1 MRASNSVAQ
10 ILLRLRPSSSGLL
23 ASVLLI
29 LSASSFAETRGYV
42 FSNFHMAT
50 RRDPSDCPQGG
61 NGDGTEIL
69 RRVLINSG
77 RSNDEAKAMLADR
90 AEARFIVKDAE
101 GHLFN
106 TDARGHLNGQAV
118 SISLFPAAVPDPH
131 IETVQG
137 HFAYGFNLDGRVTA
151 DAFEDPDTHEPVK
164 NQLWRVY
171 GCFVRYQK
179 PLSEMSAGWDYVFD
193 AMPVWL
199 VSISGSDLSKDGD
212 VTVTFDRSL
221 NVGMRNVHG
230 GALSGASYTT
240 DPDPRS
246 HSVFKGRLR
255 NHVVTVEPGNFFM
268 QGEQP
273 FYQVIRFTQTHL
285 RLTLNA
291 NGSLSGFIGGYQP
304 WLDVFDHS
312 HGEDPAGV
320 NLPGVYYAMKRLADG
335 APDPATGQNMAISA
349 AYYLEAV
356 PAFIVNGADKV
367 VSVAYMGDAA
377 PRMGDA
383 ASR

>member
-1 MRASNSVAQ
+1 MRASNSLSQ
-10 ILLRLRPSSSGLL
+10 ILLRLRPSSSALL

-42 FSNFHMAT
+42 FSNFHVAT

-69 RRVLINSG
+69 RRVLINLGYSK
-77 RSNDEAKAMLADR
+77 DEATAMLADR
-90 AEARFIVKDAE
+90 DQVRFIVKDAD
-101 GHLFN
+101 GHQIN
-106 TDARGHLNGQAV
+106 TDARGHLNGQPV
-118 SISLFPAAVPDPH
+118 SISLFPASVPDPH

-137 HFAYGFNLDGRVTA
+137 HFAYGFNLDGRATA
-151 DAFEDPDTHEPVK
+151 DAFEDPDTHEPVE
-164 NQLWRVY
+164 NQLWRVF
-171 GCFVRYQK
+171 GCFKRYQQ
-179 PLSEMSAGWDYVFD
+179 PLLEMSGGWDYVFD

-199 VSISGSDLSKDGD
+199 ISISGSDLGKDGD

-230 GALSGASYTT
+230 KALSGASYTI
-240 DPDPRS
+240 DQDPRS

-255 NHVVTVEPGNFFM
+255 NHVVTIEPGNFFM

-320 NLPGVYYAMKRLADG
+320 NLPGVYFAMKRLADG

-356 PAFIVNGADKV
+356 PAFIVNGADQV
-367 VSVAYMGDAA
+367 VSIAYMDDAA